1 MKVFVHF
8 QPKYTKDVY
17 EGMRLRKNIKG
28 ALELNNV
35 EIAKNS
41 LDNYDL
47 AHFISVDDETKINDV
62 LEQDIPVVFSAMM
75 CESDPVAK
83 VTETTL
89 NGETVLRNKAL
100 RILNKVNLV
109 IVPNN
114 TSRNFLKEQGVKTK
128 ITVLSPGVNISRFQK
143 DESIE
148 SDIFYRYFRL
158 QKDVKTIIAFGQYDN
173 KEEIRNFVQIA
184 KLSPDYKFLYFG
196 QAKHL
201 GLLDSKIRR
210 LIKKSPQNA
219 LFNPIVPEDVYRSVM
234 INADIF
240 LIVNRH
246 KFNAITMLDA
256 IAAKCQIIGLG
267 PIKYDTKVIEKDYA
281 YISNTLPLVASDIN
295 KFIDKEIPSN
305 VNKAYSIAKN
315 ESLTEVGVKL
325 VKLYEQILDSKKK
338 EKDANA

>member
-47 AHFISVDDETKINDV
+47 AHFLSIEDETKINDV
-62 LEQDIPVVFSAMM
+62 LEQNIPVVFSALM

-83 VTETTL
+83 VTDTTL
-89 NGETVLRNKAL
+89 NGQTILRPKAL

-109 IVPNN
+109 IVPNK
-114 TSRNFLKEQGVKTK
+114 TSKEFLKEQGVKTK
-128 ITVLSPGVNISRFQK
+128 IAILSPGVNISRFTK
-143 DESIE
+143 EGE
-148 SDIFYRYFRL
+148 VEGELFYRYFRL

-173 KEEIRNFVQIA
+173 KEEVRNFVQIA
-184 KLSPDYKFLYFG
+184 KLCPDYKFLYFG
-196 QAKHL
+196 QAKHMYT
-201 GLLDSKIRR
+201 LDSKIRR

-240 LIVNRH
+240 LIVNRN

-267 PIKYDTKVIEKDYA
+267 PINYDAKVIDKKYA
-281 YISNTLPLVASDIN
+281 YISNTLPLVSSDII
-295 KFIDKEIPSN
+295 KFLDKEIPSN

-315 ESLTEVGVKL
+315 ESLTEIGSKL
-325 VKLYEQILDSKKK
+325 IELYNNIFEAKKK
-338 EKDANA
+338 EGKANA